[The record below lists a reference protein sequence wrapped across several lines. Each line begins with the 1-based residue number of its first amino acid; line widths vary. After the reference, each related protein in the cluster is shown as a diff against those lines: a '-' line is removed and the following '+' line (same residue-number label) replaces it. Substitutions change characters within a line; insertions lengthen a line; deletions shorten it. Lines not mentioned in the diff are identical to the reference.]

1 MVDIPPPEP
10 RGRGANVVMLLVL
23 VCLIAGLA
31 GWAFLRNPP
40 GAPSPTA
47 TALPEAV
54 PGGGGNT
61 TPR

>member
-1 MVDIPPPEP
+1 M
-10 RGRGANVVMLLVL
+10 VMLLVL